1 MASRTRFLVGTVPS
15 IGVSMILERYFPPL
29 ILSIFS
35 LRSAIFLRPKI
46 REKDVVDI
54 KVEILH
60 GDVGFVI
67 GND

>member
-1 MASRTRFLVGTVPS
+1 LVGTVPS
-15 IGVSMILERYFPPL
+15 IGGSMILERYFPPL

-35 LRSAIFLRPKI
+35 LRSAIFLRPEI